1 MALLLSFQFAC
12 CRAVLILDLSLT
24 IQKSSLDF
32 DSDRTIDV
40 YFSPVSL
47 NGGTACLQMNF
58 TALTYFAVKLAYA
71 NASTSEYK
79 ERLLFR
85 SVESLEK
92 QFRFWETDIT
102 PDMTE
107 GEEFVVVLHARSS
120 SLGAMAIINEINL
133 QMAKCSGTGNF
144 LCRAEFRVPKPQIDT
159 KEFINGLIKQSV
171 NGLGKARATGKV
183 LRVGH
188 VVRYSNEFS

>member
-1 MALLLSFQFAC
+1 VALLLSCHFAC

-32 DSDRTIDV
+32 DSDRSIDV

-71 NASTSEYK
+71 NVSTSEYK

-85 SVESLEK
+85 SVESLGK

-120 SLGAMAIINEINL
+120 SQGTMAIINEINL
-133 QMAKCSGTGNF
+133 QLAKCNETGNF
-144 LCRAEFRVPKPQIDT
+144 FCSAEFSVPQPQWAANQ
-159 KEFINGLIKQSV
+159 FINSEKESL
-171 NGLGKARATGKV
+171 
-183 LRVGH
+183 
-188 VVRYSNEFS
+188 